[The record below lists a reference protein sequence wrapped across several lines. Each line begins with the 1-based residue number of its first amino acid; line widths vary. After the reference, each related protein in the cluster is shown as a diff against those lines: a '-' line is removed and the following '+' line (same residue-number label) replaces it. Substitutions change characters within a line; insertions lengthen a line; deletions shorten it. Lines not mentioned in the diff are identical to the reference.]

1 MRIRTLTTLLA
12 VAAILCFMT
21 PMTQAQTATTGQV
34 VGVVTDPSGA
44 LVTGAKVVLT
54 SDAGVRRE
62 TVTGGSGRYTFP
74 LLAPGAY
81 RLEVIQSG
89 FALTKVEGI
98 VVQITQS
105 SVVDVALKV
114 AGAPTTIAVTG
125 ESPLVQT
132 ESSARG
138 TVIDEKEIDSLPL
151 PTRNFQQLLT
161 MTTGTSGSLGNS
173 SELGRG
179 DVAVYVNGQRALSNN
194 MIINGVDANSIGT
207 GENPNLSVPSM
218 DSLQEFIVQTSGYD
232 ASAGRNA
239 GGNVAAVT
247 KSGTNSLHGD
257 AYEFLRNTVL
267 DANNFFLNGA
277 EEVVTPRPTYRRN
290 QFGGTLGGPLVK
302 DRAWFFI
309 SYQGTRETNGTSLTN
324 SLSTMFLPNY
334 LGPQRDAASLANLSL
349 CYNPGFFGYVDPV
362 AVAALQAKLPNGQFM
377 IPSVPG
383 VATTGFDTTGM
394 VCPTGPPTTP
404 PGPTSWKN
412 PGTVLATI
420 PSNSTYKEDQFN
432 TNLDIKLTQA
442 NRFFAKYFQA
452 FNRENQALYNQFG
465 DGNPLQAPGWPAEE
479 DIYQRVLSAGV
490 QSVISSHLLNE
501 FRFGWSTIYGPGKPS
516 TPVTSA
522 DLGIASPLSSLFP
535 SMPTMSFLNM
545 VTLGPSPLGITYAA
559 TNTYPVSDMM
569 TWTKGRHT
577 MKFGGEYKRQE
588 LDAPYFDVF
597 PNGELFYLGIL
608 TGNPFEDFLA
618 GLTGLSAIGS
628 GTNSLHNRANDFS
641 AFFQDDWKV
650 TPRLTLN
657 LGLRYDYFGPTTET
671 HGHFVGFDPS
681 KATTVPLPASDVFL
695 GCLGAATCGS
705 VVTGGFV
712 QAGNGNLPG
721 FPKGSDGLVNSNYKN
736 FGPRVGFAYL
746 LTDKGDIVLR
756 GGYGIFYDRPNM
768 RLYNSQLF
776 NMPYEMLA
784 TALFTPNGNPFVQV
798 PQPSQFPLT
807 ISGNPSIF
815 PLGGYPAFL
824 PYNSYFFGPLTA
836 PIPAT
841 GIYPDLHDW
850 SIPYVQS
857 FNLGVQTSFANN
869 WMLDL
874 GYVGSLGR
882 KFPRLFSFSQAATP
896 EVTLGVP
903 NPSLGGLGVGFPW
916 TAGSLGGPFYPAFG
930 NLTAPGLGSFL
941 MESNSNSS
949 YNSLQATLKK
959 RFSHGLQ
966 MLLSYTWSHSLDD
979 YSGSDVSDV
988 TLLPGDMVNEQH
1000 NYGSSD
1006 FDRRHRFVASYLYSL
1021 PDAYH
1026 GSSPFAKKLVNTWS
1040 VSGIVTLQSG
1050 VPFSIYGQDAAFEAT
1065 MADLAPG
1072 RTLQSAI
1079 KSGDVKDRLNAYFD
1093 PTAFVQPSAFGDFG
1107 QLGRNIIP
1115 GPKQI
1120 DTDFSI
1126 IKSIPVTESQRV
1138 EFRAEFFNLFNNV
1151 NFANPVNV
1159 IYPST
1164 DFGAIVSTTTGPR
1177 VVQFALKYN
1186 F

>member
-1 MRIRTLTTLLA
+1 MRTRTLVTLLA
-12 VAAILCFMT
+12 AAAILCFMT
-21 PMTQAQTATTGQV
+21 PMMPAQTATTGQI

-44 LVTGAKVVLT
+44 VVADANVTLT
-54 SDAGVRRE
+54 SDAGVRRQ
-62 TVTGGSGRYTFP
+62 TTTGGSGRYTFP
-74 LLAPGAY
+74 LLVPGAY
-81 RLEVIQSG
+81 QVEVTHAG
-89 FALTKVEGI
+89 FASVKLQG
-98 VVQITQS
+98 VVVKITES
-105 SVVDVALKV
+105 SVIDVSLKV
-114 AGAPTTIAVTG
+114 AGAPTTVSVTG
-125 ESPLVQT
+125 QSPLVQT

-151 PTRNFQQLLT
+151 PTRNFQQLLA
-161 MTTGTSGSLGNS
+161 MTAGASGSLGNS

-218 DSLQEFIVQTSGYD
+218 DSLQEFIVQTSMYD

-247 KSGTNSLHGD
+247 KSGTNGLHGD
-257 AYEFLRNTVL
+257 AYDFLRNTVL

-277 EEVVTPRPTYRRN
+277 ETTSAGVPVVTPRPAYRRN
-290 QFGGTLGGPLVK
+290 QFGGTLGGPLIK

-324 SLSTMFLPNY
+324 SLSTMFLPAY
-334 LGPQRDAASLANLSL
+334 LGSQRDLTSLENLSI
-349 CYNPGFFGYVDPV
+349 CYGLGGYVDPT
-362 AVAALQAKLPNGQFM
+362 ALLALQAKLPNGQLM

-383 VATTGFDTTGM
+383 VTTGVG
-394 VCPTGPPTTP
+394 CAAG
-404 PGPTSWKN
+404 N
-412 PGTVLATI
+412 PGNPVLETI

-432 TNLDIKLTQA
+432 TNLDVKLTEA
-442 NRFFAKYFQA
+442 NRFFVKYFQA
-452 FNRENQALYNQFG
+452 FNRENQAIYAQFG

-479 DIYQRVLSAGV
+479 DIYQRVLAAGV
-490 QSVISSHLLNE
+490 QSVISSHSVNE
-501 FRFGWSTIYGPGKPS
+501 IRFGWSTIYGPGKPS

-535 SMPTMSFLNM
+535 SMPTMSFTNM
-545 VTLGPSPLGITYAA
+545 FTLGPSPLGITYAA
-559 TNTYPVSDMM
+559 TNTYSVSDMM

-597 PNGELFYLGIL
+597 PNGEMFYLGFSAPTCPVTLGPGGQADCGVIK
-608 TGNPFEDFLA
+608 DFLS
-618 GLTGLSAIGS
+618 GLSGLSVIGS

-657 LGLRYDYFGPTTET
+657 LGLRYDYFSPTTET
-671 HGHFVGFDPS
+671 QGHFVGFDPS
-681 KATTVPLPASDVFL
+681 KAVTTPLLIPGFGLDCPAVPS
-695 GCLGAATCGS
+695 TCGS

-721 FPKGSDGLVNSNYKN
+721 FPKGSNGLVNPNYKN

-746 LTDKGDIVLR
+746 LTDKGNIVLR

-784 TALFTPNGNPFVQV
+784 SVLATPNENPFVQV
-798 PQPSQFPLT
+798 PLPSAFPLSLSNT
-807 ISGNPSIF
+807 SIF
-815 PLGGYPAFL
+815 PFGGYPAFL
-824 PYNSYFFGPLTA
+824 PATFYGTTTPVPFPVPS
-836 PIPAT
+836 T

-850 SIPYVQS
+850 SIPYVQT

-882 KFPRLFSFSQAATP
+882 KFPRLFSFNQAVTP
-896 EVTLGVP
+896 AAVLG
-903 NPSLGGLGVGFPW
+903 
-916 TAGSLGGPFYPAFG
+916 TYAAGSLGGPFFPGFG

-941 MESNSNSS
+941 MESNSNSN
-949 YNSLQATLKK
+949 YNSLQATLNK

-966 MLLSYTWSHSLDD
+966 MLLSYTWSHSLDY

-1006 FDRRHRFVASYLYSL
+1006 FDRRHRFVGSYLYNL

-1026 GSSPFAKKLVNTWS
+1026 GGSAFAKRLVNSWS

-1050 VPFSIYGQDAAFEAT
+1050 SPFSIYGSNSAFEAT
-1065 MADLAPG
+1065 QADLATG
-1072 RTLQSAI
+1072 RTVQSAI
-1079 KSGDVKDRLNAYFD
+1079 KSGDVKDRLGAYFD
-1093 PTAFVQPSAFGDFG
+1093 TSAFVQPSALGDFG
-1107 QLGRNIIP
+1107 QLGRNIIR

-1120 DTDFSI
+1120 DTDLSI
-1126 IKSIPVTESQRV
+1126 IKSIPVTESQHA

-1151 NFANPVNV
+1151 NFANPVNIV
-1159 IYPST
+1159 SSAN
-1164 DFGAIVSTTTGPR
+1164 FGQIASTTTGPR
-1177 VVQFALKYN
+1177 VIQFALKYN
-1186 F
+1186 C

>member
-1 MRIRTLTTLLA
+1 MRTRTLVTLLA
-12 VAAILCFMT
+12 AAAILCFMT
-21 PMTQAQTATTGQV
+21 PMMQAQTATTGQI
-34 VGVVTDPSGA
+34 VGVVADP
-44 LVTGAKVVLT
+44 TGAVVADANVTLT
-54 SDAGVRRE
+54 SDAGVRRQ
-62 TVTGGSGRYTFP
+62 TTTGGNGRYTFP
-74 LLAPGAY
+74 LLDPGAY
-81 RLEVIQSG
+81 QVEVTHAG
-89 FALTKVEGI
+89 FASVKLQGI
-98 VVQITQS
+98 VVKITES
-105 SVVDVALKV
+105 SVIDVALKV
-114 AGAPTTIAVTG
+114 ASAPITVSVTG

-132 ESSARG
+132 ESSGKG
-138 TVIDEKEIDSLPL
+138 TVIDQQEIRALPL

-161 MTTGTSGSLGNS
+161 LTTGTSGPLQNS

-194 MIINGVDANSIGT
+194 VIINGVDANSIGT
-207 GENPNLSVPSM
+207 GENPNLSVPSI
-218 DSLQEFIVQTSGYD
+218 DSLQEFIVQTSMYD

-247 KSGTNSLHGD
+247 KSGTNSVHGD

-267 DANNFFLNGA
+267 NANNFFLNG
-277 EEVVTPRPTYRRN
+277 EGTPRPTYRRN
-290 QFGGTLGGPLVK
+290 QFGGTLGGPIMK

-324 SLSTMFLPNY
+324 SLSTMFLPAY
-334 LGPQRDAASLANLSL
+334 LGSQRDAASLAAFSV
-349 CYNPGFFGYVDPV
+349 CYGLGGFVDPV
-362 AVAALQAKLPNGQFM
+362 AFAALQAKLPNGQYM

-383 VATTGFDTTGM
+383 VTTGAG
-394 VCPTGPPTTP
+394 CTP
-404 PGPTSWKN
+404 GN
-412 PGTVLATI
+412 PGNPVLETI

-432 TNLDIKLTQA
+432 TNLDVKLTQA

-452 FNRENQALYNQFG
+452 FNRENQAIYNQFG

-522 DLGIASPLSSLFP
+522 DLGITSPLSDSFP
-535 SMPTMSFLNM
+535 SMPTMSFTNM
-545 VTLGPSPLGITYAA
+545 FTLGPSPLGITYAA
-559 TNTYPVSDMM
+559 TNTYPIGDTM
-569 TWTKGRHT
+569 TWIKGKHT

-597 PNGELFYLGIL
+597 PNGEMFYLGFTAATCPSTLGPGGQADCGVIK
-608 TGNPFEDFLA
+608 DFLW

-650 TPRLTLN
+650 APRLTVN
-657 LGLRYDYFGPTTET
+657 LGIRYDYFGPTTEI

-681 KATTVPLPASDVFL
+681 KAVTTPLLIPGFGLDCPATPS
-695 GCLGAATCGS
+695 TCGS

-721 FPKGSDGLVNSNYKN
+721 FPKGTDGLINPNYKN

-746 LTDKGDIVLR
+746 LTDKGNIVLR

-768 RLYNSQLF
+768 RLFNSQLF

-784 TALFTPNGNPFVQV
+784 TSLATQNESPFVQV
-798 PQPSQFPLT
+798 PLPSAFPLNL
-807 ISGNPSIF
+807 SNASIF
-815 PLGGYPAFL
+815 PYGGYPAFL
-824 PYNSYFFGPLTA
+824 PVTLWTGGVPFSTVTPV
-836 PIPAT
+836 PAT
-841 GIYPDLHDW
+841 GLYPDLHDW
-850 SIPYVQS
+850 SIPYVQT

-896 EVTLGVP
+896 AAVLG
-903 NPSLGGLGVGFPW
+903 
-916 TAGSLGGPFYPAFG
+916 TYAAGSLGGPFFPGFG

-941 MESNSNSS
+941 MESNSNSN
-949 YNSLQATLKK
+949 YNSLQATLNK

-966 MLLSYTWSHSLDD
+966 MLLSYTWSHSLDY

-988 TLLPGDMVNEQH
+988 TLLPGDMVNQQH

-1006 FDRRHRFVASYLYSL
+1006 FDRRHRFVASYLYNL

-1026 GSSPFAKKLVNTWS
+1026 GGSALAKKLVNTWS

-1050 VPFSIYGQDAAFEAT
+1050 IPFSIYGSNSAFAATQAN
-1065 MADLAPG
+1065 LAPG
-1072 RTLQSAI
+1072 RTVASAI
-1079 KSGDVKDRLNAYFD
+1079 KSGDVKDRLTAYFD
-1093 PTAFVQPSAFGDFG
+1093 TSAFVSPTAYGDFG
-1107 QLGRNIIP
+1107 QLGRNIIV

-1120 DTDFSI
+1120 DTDLSI
-1126 IKSIPVTESQRV
+1126 MKNIPVTESQRV

-1151 NFANPVNV
+1151 NWANPIN
-1159 IYPST
+1159 IQSSAN
-1164 DFGAIVSTTTGPR
+1164 FGQIAATTTGPR
-1177 VVQFALKYN
+1177 VIQFALKYN

>member
-1 MRIRTLTTLLA
+1 MRTRTLAILLA
-12 VAAILCFMT
+12 AAAIFCFMT
-21 PMTQAQTATTGQV
+21 PMIQGQTATTGQI

-44 LVTGAKVVLT
+44 LVVGAKVTLT

-62 TVTGGSGRYTFP
+62 TVTGSNGRYTFP
-74 LLAPGAY
+74 LLDPGAY
-81 RLEVIQSG
+81 RLEVALSG
-89 FALTKVEGI
+89 FAPAKLEGI
-98 VVQITQS
+98 AVRITES

-114 AGAPTTIAVTG
+114 AGSPTMISVTG

-138 TVIDEKEIDSLPL
+138 TVIDQQEIRALPL

-161 MTTGTSGSLGNS
+161 LTTGTSGPLQNS

-194 MIINGVDANSIGT
+194 VIINGVDANSIGT
-207 GENPNLSVPSM
+207 GENPNLAVPSI
-218 DSLQEFIVQTSGYD
+218 DSLQEFIVQTSMYD
-232 ASAGRNA
+232 ASGGRNA

-247 KSGTNSLHGD
+247 KSGTNSFHGD
-257 AYEFLRNTVL
+257 VYEFLRNTVL
-267 DANNFFLNGA
+267 NANNFFLNKEG
-277 EEVVTPRPTYRRN
+277 TPRPTYRRN
-290 QFGGTLGGPLVK
+290 QFGGTLGGPIIK
-302 DRAWFFI
+302 DRAWFFM

-324 SLSTMFLPNY
+324 SLSTMFVPAF
-334 LGPQRDAASLANLSL
+334 LGPDRSSPSFLTNLATCYGLPGINPVAAAALTQKLAN
-349 CYNPGFFGYVDPV
+349 
-362 AVAALQAKLPNGQFM
+362 GQDM
-377 IPSVPG
+377 IPSTPG
-383 VATTGFDTTGM
+383 VTVTGAG
-394 VCPTGPPTTP
+394 CTP
-404 PGPTSWKN
+404 GVGAISKPVP
-412 PGTVLATI
+412 VTI

-432 TNLDIKLTQA
+432 TNLDVKLTEA
-442 NRFFAKYFQA
+442 NRFFAKYFYA
-452 FNRENQALYNQFG
+452 FNRANQAIYNQFG
-465 DGNPLQAPGWPAEE
+465 DGNPLQAPGWPTEE
-479 DIYQRVLSAGV
+479 DVNQRLLSVGV
-490 QSVISSHLLNE
+490 SSVISSHLLNE
-501 FRFGWSTIYGPGKPS
+501 VRFGWSTIYGPGKPS

-535 SMPTMSFLNM
+535 SMPTLSFTNM
-545 VTLGPSPLGITYAA
+545 FTLGPSPLGITYAA

-569 TWTKGRHT
+569 TWTKGKHT

-597 PNGELFYLGIL
+597 PNGELFYLGVL

-618 GLTGLSAIGS
+618 GLSGLSAIGS

-657 LGLRYDYFGPTTET
+657 LGLRYDYFGPTTEV
-671 HGHFVGFDPS
+671 HGHFVGFDPA
-681 KATTVPLPASDVFL
+681 KAVTAPLLIPGLGSNCPAVPS
-695 GCLGAATCGS
+695 TCGS

-721 FPKGSDGLVNSNYKN
+721 FPKGSDGLVNPNYKN

-746 LTDKGDIVLR
+746 LTDTGDIVLR

-784 TALFTPNGNPFVQV
+784 TALFTPNANPFVQV
-798 PQPSQFPLT
+798 PLPSAFPLNL
-807 ISGNPSIF
+807 SNPSIF
-815 PLGGYPAFL
+815 PFGGYPAFL
-824 PYNSYFFGPLTA
+824 PYTSSFVGPTVA
-836 PIPAT
+836 PISAT

-850 SIPYVQS
+850 SIPYVQT

-896 EVTLGVP
+896 AATLGLVA
-903 NPSLGGLGVGFPW
+903 GFPS
-916 TAGSLGGPFYPAFG
+916 TAGSLGGPFFPAFG

-941 MESNSNSS
+941 MESNSNSN
-949 YNSLQATLKK
+949 YNSLQATLNK

-966 MLLSYTWSHSLDD
+966 MLLSYTWSHSLDY

-988 TLLPGDMVNEQH
+988 TLLPGDMVNQNH

-1006 FDRRHRFVASYLYSL
+1006 FDRRHRFVASYLYNL

-1026 GSSPFAKKLVNTWS
+1026 GGSAFAKKLVNTWS
-1040 VSGIVTLQSG
+1040 LSGIVTLQSG
-1050 VPFSIYGQDAAFEAT
+1050 IPFSIYGSNSAFEAT
-1065 MADLAPG
+1065 QANLAPG
-1072 RTLQSAI
+1072 RTVQSAI
-1079 KSGDVKDRLNAYFD
+1079 KSGDVADRLNAYFD
-1093 PTAFVQPSAFGDFG
+1093 TSAFVSPTAFGDFG
-1107 QLGRNIIP
+1107 QLGRNIIV

-1120 DTDFSI
+1120 NTDLSI
-1126 IKSIPVTESQRV
+1126 MKNIPVTESQRV
-1138 EFRAEFFNLFNNV
+1138 EFRAELFNLFNNV
-1151 NFANPVNV
+1151 NWANPVN
-1159 IYPST
+1159 IQSSGN
-1164 DFGAIVSTTTGPR
+1164 FGQIAATTTGPR
-1177 VVQFALKYN
+1177 VIQFALKYE

>member
-1 MRIRTLTTLLA
+1 MRTPVTLLA
-12 VAAILCFMT
+12 AAAILCFMT
-21 PMTQAQTATTGQV
+21 SMTQAQTATTGQI

-44 LVTGAKVVLT
+44 LVVGAKVTLT

-62 TVTGGSGRYTFP
+62 TVTGGNGRYTFP

-81 RLEVIQSG
+81 RLEVTQSG
-89 FALTKVEGI
+89 FASVKLEGI
-98 VVQITQS
+98 VVKITES
-105 SVVDVALKV
+105 TVVDVALKV
-114 AGAPTTIAVTG
+114 AGAPTTVSVTG
-125 ESPLVQT
+125 QSPLVQT

-151 PTRNFQQLLT
+151 PTRNFQQLLA
-161 MTTGTSGSLGNS
+161 MTTGASGSLGNS

-207 GENPNLSVPSM
+207 GENPNLAVPSI
-218 DSLQEFIVQTSGYD
+218 DSLQEFIVQTSMYD

-247 KSGTNSLHGD
+247 KSGSNSFHGD

-277 EEVVTPRPTYRRN
+277 EKNSAGESVVTPRPAYRRN
-290 QFGGTLGGPLVK
+290 QFGGTLGGPIMK

-324 SLSTMFLPNY
+324 SLSTMFLPQF
-334 LGPQRDAASLANLSL
+334 LGPDRTSPNFFSNLAT
-349 CYNPGFFGYVDPV
+349 CYGLPGIDPV
-362 AVAALQAKLPNGQFM
+362 AQAALTQQINGQYM
-377 IPSVPG
+377 IPSTPG
-383 VATTGFDTTGM
+383 VTTTGCATAGQGATAA
-394 VCPTGPPTTP
+394 P
-404 PGPTSWKN
+404 
-412 PGTVLATI
+412 VLATI

-432 TNLDIKLTQA
+432 ANLDVKLTPA

-465 DGNPLQAPGWPAEE
+465 DGNALQAPGWPTEE
-479 DIYQRVLSAGV
+479 DIYQRLLSAGV

-545 VTLGPSPLGITYAA
+545 FTLGPSPLGITYAA
-559 TNTYPVSDMM
+559 TNTYPVSDTM

-577 MKFGGEYKRQE
+577 LKFGGEYKRQE

-597 PNGELFYLGIL
+597 PNGEIFYLGL
-608 TGNPFEDFLA
+608 VGNLGNPFEDFLA
-618 GLTGLSAIGS
+618 GLAGASVIGS

-681 KATTVPLPASDVFL
+681 KAVTTPVPAAD
-695 GCLGAATCGS
+695 CLFGLSPCGS

-721 FPKGSDGLVNSNYKN
+721 IPKVGNGLVNPNYRN
-736 FGPRVGFAYL
+736 FGPRVGFAYQM
-746 LTDKGDIVLR
+746 TNAGNVVLR

-776 NMPYEMLA
+776 NMPYEMMA
-784 TALFTPNGNPFVQV
+784 VALGTTNENPFFQV
-798 PQPSQFPLT
+798 PLPNQFPL
-807 ISGNPSIF
+807 NPLSPSATF
-815 PLGGYPAFL
+815 PFGGYPAVL
-824 PYNSYFFGPLTA
+824 PYTSFFLGGATVNA
-836 PIPAT
+836 PVPAT

-850 SIPYVQS
+850 SIPYSQS

-882 KFPRLFSFSQAATP
+882 KFPRLFSFNQAQ
-896 EVTLGVP
+896 
-903 NPSLGGLGVGFPW
+903 NPYLVFGLPPSGLFFPP
-916 TAGSLGGPFYPAFG
+916 TAGSLGGPFYPGFS
-930 NLTAPGLGSFL
+930 NLMAPGLGSFL
-941 MESNSNSS
+941 MESNSNSN
-949 YNSLQATLKK
+949 YNSLQATLKH

-966 MLLSYTWSHSLDD
+966 MLLSYTWSHSFDD
-979 YSGSDVSDV
+979 YSGSDVSDIGV
-988 TLLPGDMVNEQH
+988 VPGNMVNEQS
-1000 NYGSSD
+1000 NYASSD
-1006 FDRRHRFVASYLYSL
+1006 FDRRHRFVASYLYNL
-1021 PDAYH
+1021 PQAYH
-1026 GSSPFAKKLVNTWS
+1026 GSSAFEKGLLNSWS

-1050 VPFSIYGQDAAFEAT
+1050 TPFSIFGRADAFVST
-1065 MADLAPG
+1065 RADLVPG
-1072 RTLQSAI
+1072 RTLESAI
-1079 KSGDVKDRLNAYFD
+1079 KSGDVADRWQAYFD
-1093 PTAFVQPSAFGDFG
+1093 PSAFMQPPAFTPDWG
-1107 QLGRNIIP
+1107 QLGRNIIR

-1126 IKSIPVTESQRV
+1126 MKSIPVTESQRV

-1151 NFANPVNV
+1151 NFANPVNI
-1159 IYPST
+1159 IYPSSN
-1164 DFGAIVSTTTGPR
+1164 FGSIVSTSTGPR